1 MKRALFILLLALV
14 AFSCSNVK
22 KGWPEIQAPVAE
34 KIATPLVLHGD
45 TRIDFYYWMNDRNN
59 PKVIEYLNAENEY
72 VEKMMEGSKSLRDE
86 LYKEMEGRIKQ
97 EDESA
102 PYFKNG
108 YFYYTRYEHGGEY
121 PIYCRK
127 KGNLEANEEIILN
140 VPVMAKG
147 YSFFSVGDYDIS
159 PDNSK
164 IAFTIDT
171 LGRRQYTIKIKDL
184 ESAQIKPT
192 GISQVGGDVV
202 WAADN
207 STVFFNSIDPVTLR
221 YDRIKRYNTLKDD
234 APVVVYYENDET
246 YYYMGVSRTKDDH
259 YIKIE
264 SQATLS
270 NEILILKA
278 DNPQGEF
285 KVFSPRE
292 KEFAYEIE
300 HLNGMFYVLTS
311 YKALNYRLMETTAA
325 KTDRKFWQE
334 VIPHREDVFLEG
346 MEVFE
351 NYLVLQERNN
361 ALRGLR
367 IIDFIMKQDY
377 YLDFNEEAYSVA
389 LNVNADISASVLRYY
404 YTSLTTP
411 GTIFDY
417 DMLKRQTNMV
427 KQTEVLGG
435 FEAGNYE
442 TKRVFVTV
450 RDGEKVPL
458 TMVYKKGI
466 NLDGNNP
473 ALLYGYGSYG
483 SSVEPRFNSNW
494 ISLLDRGFVVA
505 MAHVRGGQEMGRKWY
520 EAGRLLNKKNSFY
533 DFIDLAKYLIDEKYT
548 NSNKLFAQG
557 GSAGGLLI
565 GAVAN
570 MAPELFKGIIAA
582 VPFVDV
588 VTTMMD
594 ETIPLTTAE
603 YTEWGNPEIKE
614 FYDYMLSYSPYDNI
628 TKQNYPNILITSGLH
643 DSQVQY
649 FEPSKWIAKLREYNT
664 ANTKLLL
671 TTNMDAGHGGAS
683 GRFRRL
689 NEIALQYAFMLE
701 LLD

>member
-1 MKRALFILLLALV
+1 MKRAIFILLLALV
-14 AFSCSNVK
+14 AFSCSNVDN
-22 KGWPEIQAPVAE
+22 GWPEIKPPVAE
-34 KIATPLVLHGD
+34 KIETPLVLHGD

-59 PKVIEYLNAENEY
+59 PKVIEYLNSENEY
-72 VEKMMEGSKSLRDE
+72 VSQMMAGSKSLRE
-86 LYKEMEGRIKQ
+86 MLYKEMEGRIKQ

-108 YFYYTRYEHGGEY
+108 YFYYTRFEKGGEY

-127 KGNLEANEEIILN
+127 KDNLEAAEEIILN
-140 VPVMAKG
+140 VPEMAKG
-147 YSFFSVGDYDIS
+147 YPFFSVGDYDIS

-184 ESAQIKPT
+184 ESLQVKPT
-192 GISQVGGDVV
+192 GISQVGGDVI

-207 STVFFNSIDPVTLR
+207 ATVFFNSIDPVTLR
-221 YDRIKRYNTLKDD
+221 YDRIKRYNTIKGD
-234 APVVVYYENDET
+234 APIVVYYEKDET
-246 YYYMGVSRTKDDH
+246 YYYMGVSRTKDDK

-264 SQATLS
+264 TSATLS

-278 DNPQGEF
+278 DNPEGEF

-300 HLNGMFYVLTS
+300 HLNGMFYVLTN
-311 YKALNYRLMETTAA
+311 YKALNYRLMETTAG

-351 NYLVLQERNN
+351 SYLVLQERSN

-367 IIDFIMKQDY
+367 IIDFIMKEDY
-377 YLDFNEEAYSVA
+377 YLNFNEEAYSVA
-389 LNVNADISASVLRYY
+389 INVNADISANVLRYY

-427 KQTEVLGG
+427 KKTEVLGG
-435 FEAGNYE
+435 FDADNYE

-458 TMVYKKGI
+458 TLVYKKGI
-466 NLDGNNP
+466 SLDGSNP

-483 SSVEPRFNSNW
+483 LSVEPRFNSNW

-505 MAHVRGGQEMGRKWY
+505 MAHVRGGQELGRNWY

-548 NSNKLFAQG
+548 NPDKLFAQG
-557 GSAGGLLI
+557 GSAGGLLV

-603 YTEWGNPEIKE
+603 YTEWGNPDIKE

-649 FEPSKWIAKLREYNT
+649 FEPTKWIAKLREYNT
-664 ANTKLLL
+664 ADTKLLL
-671 TTNMDAGHGGAS
+671 TTNMEAGHGGAS